1 MSDLFIST
9 QSSHVDML
17 RHETVTVSDID
28 QAILVIDFD

>member
-17 RHETVTVSDID
+17 RHETVTVSDLD
-28 QAILVIDFD
+28 PAILIIDLD